1 MINDGHGAEQGSF
14 TVMRANSNLRPDV
27 YCSTLGAAWIQS
39 CCLQIWTCISALSV
53 TRLVEAWPGE
63 DSVESTKVSLNTLLL
78 HSGGFIKEEINWME
92 KKAKKK
98 KDTKQ
103 EKGEGM
109 SLRIGW

>member
-1 MINDGHGAEQGSF
+1 
-14 TVMRANSNLRPDV
+14 
-27 YCSTLGAAWIQS
+27 
-39 CCLQIWTCISALSV
+39 
-53 TRLVEAWPGE
+53 
-63 DSVESTKVSLNTLLL
+63 L

-109 SLRIGW
+109 SLRIG